1 MKREFVASPA
11 KTTSKH
17 VFVPPS
23 SDLKQ
28 KAESH
33 TENYGNTPDFRKD
46 LDEIKTDLPSHKLS
60 KKLRKN
66 IWSYNHNSKNNII
79 EDEIQ
84 SAERE
89 SNHSCDNQTHSPI
102 KVQRQL
108 STILDSKMNHNSP
121 DKRTYD
127 DFDEN

>member
-33 TENYGNTPDFRKD
+33 AENYGNTPNFRKE
-46 LDEIKTDLPSHKLS
+46 LDEVKKDLSSRKPS

-66 IWSYNHNSKNNII
+66 IWSYNHSSKNKI
-79 EDEIQ
+79 EDEAQ
-84 SAERE
+84 SAECE
-89 SNHSCDNQTHSPI
+89 SNHSYDNQTNSPI
-102 KVQRQL
+102 KIQTQL
-108 STILDSKMNHNSP
+108 STIIDSKMNHNSP
-121 DKRTYD
+121 DRRTYD
-127 DFDEN
+127 YVDDN